1 MGVISEII
9 DVVNGLKGVASN
21 NSSVSKYLKNSKSTS
36 INRMA
41 KEGILQTPVLMS
53 TSVDSDV
60 ARIIVKALERN
71 YASLVQMAISMNCVA
86 VMDEDKNLGDYLKKF
101 HNNMSTSVDF
111 KSLISDEIIDTLGEN
126 YTMEEIGDLVLE
138 FALVDN
144 CTGKILTKHRES
156 LRTVMEDF
164 NMEILNEK
172 FKPKGVEYMY
182 SHKPSILKE
191 ANISSSTARVMKND
205 FEKINDMVPTTLTIC
220 VDLQNDKKDKLGRR
234 NFLIGIKA
242 VCHPVSS
249 TEMIANVGNSFN
261 KGGLAFNFIR
271 WTTGEISFLK
281 DLVLNVDK
289 IKTDVVNRSNGASPF
304 WIALKRRSSTNNI
317 MRKLGKQTALPI
329 ATLVLTSEEAELIK
343 SEYQLDLRNTRDVKE
358 LMNNLCLLGLCIVDT
373 ASESIDLLIDG
384 ESQYATYGFKSLE
397 RENQKGVDAKE
408 MMKLINRF

>member
-9 DVVNGLKGVASN
+9 DVVNGLKGINSN
-21 NSSVSKYLKNSKSTS
+21 NASVSKYLKNSKSTS

-41 KEGILQTPVLMS
+41 KEGILQFPVLMS
-53 TSVDSDV
+53 SSVDMDI
-60 ARIIVKALERN
+60 ATTMCKALERN
-71 YASLVQMAISMNCVA
+71 YASLVQMAVSMNCVA
-86 VMDEDKNLGDYLKKF
+86 VMDEDKGLGDYLNKF
-101 HNNMSTSVDF
+101 HGNMNTNVDF
-111 KSLISDEIIDTLGEN
+111 KSLLTNEVIDTLGEN
-126 YTMEEIGDLVLE
+126 YTMEEIGDMVLE

-156 LRTVMEDF
+156 MRTVLEDF

-172 FKPKGVEYMY
+172 FKPKGMEYIY
-182 SHKPSILKE
+182 SQKPSILKE
-191 ANISSSTARVMKND
+191 AKINSSVARVEKKD
-205 FEKINDMVPTTLTIC
+205 FGKVNELVPTTLTIS
-220 VDLQNDKKDKLGRR
+220 VDLQNDESGKLGRR

-242 VCHPVSS
+242 ICHPVSS
-249 TEMIANVGNSFN
+249 SEMISNVGNSFN
-261 KGGLAFNFIR
+261 RGALFNFIR

-329 ATLVLTSEEAELIK
+329 ATLVLTSEEVELIK
-343 SEYQLDLRNTRDVKE
+343 SEYQLDLRSTKDAKD
-358 LMNNLCLLGLCIVDT
+358 LMNNLCLLGLCIVDLS
-373 ASESIDLLIDG
+373 SESADFLFDG
-384 ESQYATYGFKSLE
+384 ESQYATYAFKALE